1 MTLPYETQSAYETS
15 RPAVPDNVPAIAVYV
30 LYGMGYFN
38 AVTVLV
44 GLVVAYVKIG
54 DAELLL
60 RSHYRFQIRTFWI
73 SLLYLG
79 IGLPLSLLLIGF
91 PIVIWWFAWSLV
103 RTVKGVLLLIDNKPI
118 VNPESWLFG

>member
-1 MTLPYETQSAYETS
+1 MTLPYESPGPYETS
-15 RPAVPDNVPAIAVYV
+15 RPAVPDNVPAIAVYA
-30 LYGMGYFN
+30 LYGVGYFN
-38 AVTVLV
+38 AVTVLI

-54 DAELLL
+54 DAEPLL

-79 IGLPLSLLLIGF
+79 IGLPLSMVLIGF

-103 RTVKGVLLLIDNKPI
+103 RTVKGLLLLIENKPI
-118 VNPESWLFG
+118 GNPESWLFG